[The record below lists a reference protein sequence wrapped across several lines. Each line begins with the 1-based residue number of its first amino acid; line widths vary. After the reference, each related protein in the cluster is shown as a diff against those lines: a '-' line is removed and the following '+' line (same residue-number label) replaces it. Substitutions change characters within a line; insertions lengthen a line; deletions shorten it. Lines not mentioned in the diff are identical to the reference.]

1 LCVDAYDKRKLD
13 DVSER
18 AHKLEVRVAE
28 ISREL
33 AHMTQLLDEHRKN
46 VKTIMLRL
54 NATFITGLL
63 SVIGALIS
71 ALYYK

>member
-1 LCVDAYDKRKLD
+1 MDAYDKRKLD

-18 AHKLEVRVAE
+18 AHRLEVRVAE

>member
-1 LCVDAYDKRKLD
+1 MDNYDQRKLD
-13 DVSER
+13 DVSDR
-18 AHKLEVRVAE
+18 LRNLEVRVAE
-28 ISREL
+28 MAREL
-33 AHMTQLLDEHRKN
+33 SHKSQLLDEHRKN
-46 VKTIMLRL
+46 VRTIMLRL

>member
-1 LCVDAYDKRKLD
+1 MDSYDKRKLD
-13 DVSER
+13 SVSEQ
-18 AHKLEVRVAE
+18 AHKLEIRVAE

-54 NATFITGLL
+54 NATFITGLV
-63 SVIGALIS
+63 SVIGVLIS
-71 ALYYK
+71 ALYYN

>member
-1 LCVDAYDKRKLD
+1 MDSYDKRKLD
-13 DVSER
+13 SVSEQ

-46 VKTIMLRL
+46 VRTIMLRL

-63 SVIGALIS
+63 SVIGVLIS
-71 ALYYK
+71 ALFYN

>member
-1 LCVDAYDKRKLD
+1 VDSYDKRKLD
-13 DVSER
+13 SVSEQ

-46 VKTIMLRL
+46 VRTIMLRL

-63 SVIGALIS
+63 SVIGVLIS
-71 ALYYK
+71 ALFYS

>member
-1 LCVDAYDKRKLD
+1 MDAYDKRKLD

-33 AHMTQLLDEHRKN
+33 THMTQLLDEHRKN

>member
-1 LCVDAYDKRKLD
+1 MDSYDKKKLD
-13 DVSER
+13 SVSEQ
-18 AHKLEVRVAE
+18 AHKLEIRVAE

-46 VKTIMLRL
+46 VRTIMLRL

-63 SVIGALIS
+63 SVIGVLIS
-71 ALYYK
+71 ALYYN

>member
-1 LCVDAYDKRKLD
+1 MDAYDKRKLD

>member
-1 LCVDAYDKRKLD
+1 MDAYNKSKLD
-13 DVSER
+13 AVSEQ

-46 VKTIMLRL
+46 VRTIMLRL

-63 SVIGALIS
+63 SVIGVLIS
-71 ALYYK
+71 ALFYN

>member
-1 LCVDAYDKRKLD
+1 VDSYDKQKLD
-13 DVSER
+13 AVSEQ

-63 SVIGALIS
+63 SVIGGLIS
-71 ALYYK
+71 ALFYN

>member
-1 LCVDAYDKRKLD
+1 VDNYEKSKLD
-13 DVSER
+13 AVSKQ
-18 AHKLEVRVAE
+18 AHKLEIRVAE

-71 ALYYK
+71 ALYYR

>member
-1 LCVDAYDKRKLD
+1 MDSYDKRKLD
-13 DVSER
+13 SVSEQ

-46 VKTIMLRL
+46 VRTIMLRL

-63 SVIGALIS
+63 SVIGVLIS
-71 ALYYK
+71 ALFYS

>member
-1 LCVDAYDKRKLD
+1 VDAYDKRKLD

>member
-1 LCVDAYDKRKLD
+1 MDAYDKRKLD

-54 NATFITGLL
+54 NAIFITGLL
-63 SVIGALIS
+63 SVIGVLLS
-71 ALYYK
+71 ALFYN

>member
-1 LCVDAYDKRKLD
+1 MDSYDKKRLD
-13 DVSER
+13 SVSEQ
-18 AHKLEVRVAE
+18 AHKLEIRVAE

-63 SVIGALIS
+63 SVIGGLIS
-71 ALYYK
+71 ALFYN

>member
-1 LCVDAYDKRKLD
+1 MDNYDKRKLD
-13 DVSER
+13 TVSEQT
-18 AHKLEVRVAE
+18 HKLEIRVAE

-46 VKTIMLRL
+46 VRTIMLRL

-71 ALYYK
+71 ALYYR

>member
-1 LCVDAYDKRKLD
+1 VDSYDNRKLD
-13 DVSER
+13 AVSEQ
-18 AHKLEVRVAE
+18 AHKLEIRVAE
-28 ISREL
+28 INREL

-63 SVIGALIS
+63 SVIGVLIS
-71 ALYYK
+71 ALFYN

>member
-1 LCVDAYDKRKLD
+1 VENYDKRKLD
-13 DVSER
+13 AVSEQ
-18 AHKLEVRVAE
+18 AHKLEIRVAE

-63 SVIGALIS
+63 SVIGGLIS
-71 ALYYK
+71 ALFYN

>member
-1 LCVDAYDKRKLD
+1 VDSYDKRKLD
-13 DVSER
+13 SVSEQ

-46 VKTIMLRL
+46 VRTIMLRL

-63 SVIGALIS
+63 SVIGVLIS
-71 ALYYK
+71 ALFYN

>member
-1 LCVDAYDKRKLD
+1 MDAYDKRKLD

-28 ISREL
+28 IGREL

>member
-1 LCVDAYDKRKLD
+1 VDSYDKRKLD
-13 DVSER
+13 SVSEQ
-18 AHKLEVRVAE
+18 AHKLEIRVAE

-54 NATFITGLL
+54 NATFITGLV
-63 SVIGALIS
+63 SVIGVLIS
-71 ALYYK
+71 ALYYN

>member
-1 LCVDAYDKRKLD
+1 VDAYDKRKLD

-18 AHKLEVRVAE
+18 AHRLEVRVAE

>member
-1 LCVDAYDKRKLD
+1 MDSYDKKRLD
-13 DVSER
+13 SVSEQ
-18 AHKLEVRVAE
+18 AHKLEIRVAE
-28 ISREL
+28 LSREL

-63 SVIGALIS
+63 SVIGGLIS
-71 ALYYK
+71 ALFYN

>member
-1 LCVDAYDKRKLD
+1 MDSYDKKKLD
-13 DVSER
+13 SVSEQ
-18 AHKLEVRVAE
+18 AHKLEIRVAE

-46 VKTIMLRL
+46 VRTIMLRL

-63 SVIGALIS
+63 SVIGVLIS
-71 ALYYK
+71 ALFYN